1 MCPAP
6 RYLLLKAGW
15 GAYCKSSGLGLASP
29 GAAGFTCHYAHCPG
43 TLTNL
48 HNVDLKKGRLRFTD
62 LCVELCKT
70 ANKRGNL
77 SILGKGNTSL
87 HFTWK
92 HEKKKGGKLLAK
104 SPTVISR
111 TISFPLQ
118 HPGYPSRGLRE
129 VREEKELK
137 SGGGGEETWRGQI
150 GRAHV

>member
-1 MCPAP
+1 MRRGDLETRYPLGRDAPAQVTEEQVLHQALSSGSPEKTCPAP

-15 GAYCKSSGLGLASP
+15 GAYCRSSGLGLASP

-48 HNVDLKKGRLRFTD
+48 HNAESEKGRLRFTD

-77 SILGKGNTSL
+77 SILGKGKYKVL

-92 HEKKKGGKLLAK
+92 HERKEGGKLLSKA
-104 SPTVISR
+104 
-111 TISFPLQ
+111 PL
-118 HPGYPSRGLRE
+118 
-129 VREEKELK
+129 
-137 SGGGGEETWRGQI
+137 
-150 GRAHV
+150 